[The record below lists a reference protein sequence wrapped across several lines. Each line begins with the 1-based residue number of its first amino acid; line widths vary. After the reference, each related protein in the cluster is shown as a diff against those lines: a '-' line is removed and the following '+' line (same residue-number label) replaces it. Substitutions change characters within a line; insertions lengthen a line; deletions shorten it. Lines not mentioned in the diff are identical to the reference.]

1 MNPALEL
8 RALRGATTASANS
21 SEAIDAAVSELV
33 AALMAHN
40 HLQASQLLSITFSVT
55 ADLDACFPA
64 GIARRRLGC
73 EGVALLDCQ
82 QMAVRGDLQ
91 RCIRLLA
98 HAWLEAEQIP
108 VHPYLR
114 EASRL
119 RPDRA
124 LGDPSHSSVT
134 TPAGA
139 WDPAGMAPPSP
150 AGDPA
155 DH

>member
-1 MNPALEL
+1 MTMASPVLVL
-8 RALRGATTASANS
+8 CALRGATTATANTCQ
-21 SEAIDAAVSELV
+21 AIEEAVSELIE
-33 AALMAHN
+33 ALMVAN
-40 HLQASQLLSITFSVT
+40 HLEGSRLLSVTFSVT

-64 GIARRRLGC
+64 AIARRRVGWSD
-73 EGVALLDCQ
+73 VALLDCQ
-82 QMAVRGDLQ
+82 QMAVPGDLS

-98 HAWLEAEQIP
+98 HAWLEAGQGL

-124 LGDPSHSSVT
+124 GS
-134 TPAGA
+134 TPASS
-139 WDPAGMAPPSP
+139 PS
-150 AGDPA
+150 